1 MFLDDELYAKVKQ
14 FKIDKPEDFQT
25 LVNDLYRICE
35 NYYKPR
41 LVPLVDGS
49 FKDITQLLDRTFKLW
64 DMFIAKLEKEN
75 WWLVDLLSDY
85 SYKEKFLSNEQ
96 LREIYYKGK

>member
-14 FKIDKPEDFQT
+14 ARLDKPEDFQV

-41 LVPLVDGS
+41 LVPLVGGS
-49 FKDITQLLDRTFKLW
+49 FKDVTQLLDRTFKLW
-64 DMFIAKLEKEN
+64 DMFIAKLDKEN
-75 WWLVDLLSDY
+75 WPFVDLLSDY
-85 SYKEKFLSNEQ
+85 SYKERFLSNEQ
-96 LREIYYKGK
+96 LKEIYYKGK